1 MRKVGNIE
9 RNLKIKEKRER
20 TKYCSQE
27 SRSPAGGRIK
37 FNNRKMKR
45 TGIEHFDD
53 YNGIQ
58 CRLAHNDDDCAFDDI
73 DDDDRCTHDDNDDA
87 GVVVFNVGACNQ
99 SDMKEG
105 DHVTEPF
112 HL

>member
-1 MRKVGNIE
+1 MVF
-9 RNLKIKEKRER
+9 
-20 TKYCSQE
+20 SA
-27 SRSPAGGRIK
+27 SV
-37 FNNRKMKR
+37 
-45 TGIEHFDD
+45 
-53 YNGIQ
+53 
-58 CRLAHNDDDCAFDDI
+58 RLAHNDDDCAFDDI

-112 HL
+112 HLWSAGEARHKTMMILMTLTMMNDDDYCDDDANGDNEEYGEELNHP